1 MGYVV
6 IFIKKFMK
14 KIKDIFVIPQSPI
27 GLKAMGIQANY
38 LDKVYKSK
46 YSMSRFYSNIMSP
59 VDKPF
64 FFQK

>member
-6 IFIKKFMK
+6 TFIKKFMK
-14 KIKDIFVIPQSPI
+14 KIKDIFCIPQSPI

-38 LDKVYKSK
+38 LSKVYKSN
-46 YSMSRFYSNIMSP
+46 YSLNRFYSNIISP